1 MADPITQIGI
11 TREAPFLEDYR
22 RRLMDS
28 AFKAGDKA
36 LMPLGRDISAFQPFQ
51 QAGFGLG
58 AEQLGYTYDP
68 ATGGLTK
75 TGAPSYD
82 PFFQQAQAGLTGAQ
96 ATGLLG
102 IPALASAQAQY
113 DPTTSNYQNFFNTY
127 QADVTSEALKQMDQE
142 AQKAK
147 SNLATEAQR
156 AGAFGGSRFGV
167 REGELDKSLQDIKS
181 RRIFQDL
188 AQNFQQAQGNAMN
201 TFEQARARNLGA
213 AQGLGQLGMGLG
225 QLAGQFGNLGAQQFG
240 LGQQGLS
247 SMMGIGQQQQTMEQ
261 AKADEALRLGTAK
274 QQEPFGRIGWLQDM
288 LSRTPSVQQTYGQ
301 QPIPYTNPLVGA
313 VGAGMAGL
321 GSFMGTT

>member
-1 MADPITQIGI
+1 MAEPITQIGI

-36 LMPLGRDISAFQPFQ
+36 VMPLGRGISPFQPFQ
-51 QAGFGLG
+51 QAGMGLG
-58 AEQLGYTYDP
+58 AEQLGY
-68 ATGGLTK
+68 
-75 TGAPSYD
+75 SYD
-82 PFFQQAQAGLTGAQ
+82 PFFQQAQTGLGAAQ

-102 IPALASAQAQY
+102 IPALSSAQAQY
-113 DPTTSNYQNFFNTY
+113 DPTTSNYQDFFNTY

-142 AQKAK
+142 AQKAR
-147 SNLATEAQR
+147 SNLATEAQQ

-213 AQGLGQLGMGLG
+213 GQGLGQLGMGLG
-225 QLAGQFGNLGAQQFG
+225 QLASQFGNLGAQQFG

-274 QQEPFGRIGWLQDM
+274 QQEPFGRLGWLQDM
-288 LSRTPSVQQTYGQ
+288 LSGIPSVQQTYGQ

-321 GSFMGTT
+321 GSFMGSQ

>member
-1 MADPITQIGI
+1 MAQPITQIGI

-113 DPTTSNYQNFFNTY
+113 DPTTSNYQDFFNTY

-201 TFEQARARNLGA
+201 TFEQARLE
-213 AQGLGQLGMGLG
+213 
-225 QLAGQFGNLGAQQFG
+225 
-240 LGQQGLS
+240 
-247 SMMGIGQQQQTMEQ
+247 I
-261 AKADEALRLGTAK
+261 
-274 QQEPFGRIGWLQDM
+274 
-288 LSRTPSVQQTYGQ
+288 
-301 QPIPYTNPLVGA
+301 
-313 VGAGMAGL
+313 
-321 GSFMGTT
+321 